1 MYWVYKCNS
10 KDREYQRTY
19 GDWAEVFESQGPQW
33 WGTTK
38 IVPELSKASVGDT
51 ILAYQTDRNELVG
64 VARVVGWKPQERFK
78 RLILKPVRT
87 IGVRVRP
94 LKEGSSKVARIPAL
108 QPGQIRTL
116 YPISRADAA
125 ALLKAA
131 GTHLTLAA
139 NVSESSAEQA
149 AKGAGFGTPENN
161 KRVERAAVRHVAR
174 HYKSQGW
181 SVRDVSSE
189 NHGYDLICKG
199 STEARHVEVKGARG
213 DGQQFILTAK
223 ELNAWTTD
231 RRFVLAFVGS
241 ALSAKP
247 SLSFFPHATSQA
259 EFSIRPLSFM
269 AKRQPNPPRPT
280 RTRARNARADW
291 RER

>member
-10 KDREYQRTY
+10 KDRDYQRTY
-19 GDWAEVFESQGPQW
+19 GDWEEVFENRGSQW

-38 IVPELSKASVGDT
+38 IVSELSNAKVGDT

-64 VARVVGWKPQERFK
+64 VARVVGWEPQGNFK

-94 LKEGSSKVARIPAL
+94 LKKANPKVARIPAL
-108 QPGQIRTL
+108 QPGPIRTL
-116 YPISRADAA
+116 YSISRADAA

-131 GTHLTLAA
+131 GVHMALAA
-139 NVSESSAEQA
+139 EVSESAAEQA
-149 AKGAGFGTPENN
+149 AKGGGFGTPENN
-161 KRVERAAVRHVAR
+161 KRVEKAAVRHVTR

-181 SVRDVSSE
+181 SVKDISSD
-189 NHGYDLICKG
+189 NHGYDLICKASG
-199 STEARHVEVKGARG
+199 DERHVEVKGACG

-223 ELNAWTTD
+223 ELKAWSTD
-231 RRFVLAFVGS
+231 KRFVLAFVGN

-247 SLSFFPHATSQA
+247 SISFFPHATSQA

-269 AKRQPNPPRPT
+269 ATRQPDTTPNSDARKK
-280 RTRARNARADW
+280 RARRLA
-291 RER
+291 

>member
-10 KDREYQRTY
+10 KNREYQRTY
-19 GDWAEVFESQGPQW
+19 GDWAEVFESQSPQW

-64 VARVVGWKPQERFK
+64 VARVVSWKPQGKFK
-78 RLILKPVRT
+78 RLILQPVRT
-87 IGVRVRP
+87 ISVRVRP

-116 YPISRADAA
+116 YPISRADAT
-125 ALLKAA
+125 ALLRAA
-131 GTHLTLAA
+131 GTHITLAA
-139 NVSESSAEQA
+139 DVSENSAEQA
-149 AKGAGFGTPENN
+149 AKGSGFGTPESN
-161 KRVERAAVRHVAR
+161 KQVERAAVRHVVR

-181 SVRDVSSE
+181 SVRDVSSD
-189 NHGYDLICKG
+189 NQGYDLICKRSG
-199 STEARHVEVKGARG
+199 EERHVEVKSARG

-223 ELNAWTTD
+223 ELNSWTTD
-231 RRFVLAFVGS
+231 RRFVLAFVGN
-241 ALSAKP
+241 ALSAKR
-247 SLSFFPHATSQA
+247 SLSFFPGATSQT

-269 AKRQPNPPRPT
+269 VKRQPNPTPNAD
-280 RTRARNARADW
+280 ARKRHARRMA
-291 RER
+291 

>member
-38 IVPELSKASVGDT
+38 IVPELSKANVGDT

-64 VARVVGWKPQERFK
+64 VARVVGWKAQGKFK
-78 RLILKPVRT
+78 RLILKPIRT

-94 LKEGSSKVARIPAL
+94 LKEASSKVARIPAL

-116 YPISRADAA
+116 YSISRADAA

-131 GTHLTLAA
+131 GAHLTLAA
-139 NVSESSAEQA
+139 DVSESGIEQA

-161 KRVERAAVRHVAR
+161 KRVERAAVRHVMR

-181 SVRDVSSE
+181 SVKDVSSD

-199 STEARHVEVKGARG
+199 SGEERHVEVKGARG

-247 SLSFFPHATSQA
+247 SLSFFPRATSQA
-259 EFSIRPLSFM
+259 EFSIRPLSFV
-269 AKRQPNPPRPT
+269 AKRQPNPTPNADARKK
-280 RTRARNARADW
+280 RARRLA
-291 RER
+291 

>member
-38 IVPELSKASVGDT
+38 IVPELSKASAGDT

-64 VARVVGWKPQERFK
+64 VARVVGWKPQGKYK

-94 LKEGSSKVARIPAL
+94 LKEASSKIARIPAL

-116 YPISRADAA
+116 YSISRADAT

-131 GTHLTLAA
+131 GVHLALAA
-139 NVSESSAEQA
+139 DVSESGAEQA
-149 AKGAGFGTPENN
+149 AKGDDQNVNQFMVTTTLDT
-161 KRVERAAVRHVAR
+161 RV
-174 HYKSQGW
+174 
-181 SVRDVSSE
+181 
-189 NHGYDLICKG
+189 
-199 STEARHVEVKGARG
+199 
-213 DGQQFILTAK
+213 GQLLQMF
-223 ELNAWTTD
+223 D
-231 RRFVLAFVGS
+231 
-241 ALSAKP
+241 
-247 SLSFFPHATSQA
+247 QA
-259 EFSIRPLSFM
+259 ESVMLLHPVSCTHCIYKVHTFL
-269 AKRQPNPPRPT
+269 
-280 RTRARNARADW
+280 
-291 RER
+291 